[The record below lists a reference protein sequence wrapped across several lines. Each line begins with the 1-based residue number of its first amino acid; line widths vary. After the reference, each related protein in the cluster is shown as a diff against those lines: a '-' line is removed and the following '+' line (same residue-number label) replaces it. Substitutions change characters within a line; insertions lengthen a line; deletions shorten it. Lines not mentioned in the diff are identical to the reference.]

1 MITVN
6 SWGRLTHEAHDVH
19 FITEHYKPQNILS
32 KDSSK
37 GLAFGMGRSYGDSC
51 LNPGGVL
58 WNTTLLDRFIHFNRT
73 SGTLIC
79 ESGVLLR
86 DIQKLATESGWML
99 AVTPGSQMVTV
110 GGAIA
115 NDVHGKNHHR
125 MGNFGEHITSLELV
139 RTDGQII
146 QCSPNENM
154 DFFWA
159 TIGGLGLT
167 GIITRVHIQLRKIN
181 SVYLDTESIP
191 YGNLNEFIELSSESE
206 ADWEYTVSWIDCLSK
221 KNARGIFM
229 RANHSNHFEPPPP
242 SPKERSIP
250 FVPPISTINRF
261 SLPILNNTYF
271 HLNRLKSGQRKA
283 HYQPFFYPLDGLQH
297 WNRMYGPKGF
307 YQYQSVIPKEVSK
320 EATQAM
326 LDQVRQS
333 GEGSFLAV
341 LKTFGDRESKGMLS
355 FPRPG
360 VTLAIDFPNNGIA
373 TEKLFN
379 LLDAIVSEA
388 GGRLYPAKDT
398 RMPKILFESGY
409 PQLQEFSSYR
419 DPGISS
425 ALSRRLM
432 GS

>member
-1 MITVN
+1 VHEVRYLSERLDLRKQIT
-6 SWGRLTHEAHDVH
+6 
-19 FITEHYKPQNILS
+19 LS
-32 KDSSK
+32 SST

-58 WNTTLLDRFIHFNRT
+58 WNTTLLDRFIDFDPS
-73 SGTLIC
+73 SGVLTC
-79 ESGVLLR
+79 EAGVLLR
-86 DIQKLATESGWML
+86 DIQQLATESGWML

-125 MGNFGEHITSLELV
+125 MGNFGEHVTCLELL

-146 QCSPNENM
+146 QCTPNENQ

-167 GIITRVHIQLRKIN
+167 GIITKAQIQLRKI
-181 SVYLDTESIP
+181 SSTYLDTESIP
-191 YGNLNEFIELSSESE
+191 YGNLHEFIQLSSESE
-206 ADWEYTVSWIDCLSK
+206 VDWEYTVSWIDCLSK

-229 RANHSNHFEPPPP
+229 RANHSDHVEPPPP
-242 SPKERSIP
+242 LLKQRSIP
-250 FVPPISTINRF
+250 FVPPISTINHF
-261 SLPILNNTYF
+261 SLPILNNAYF
-271 HLNRLKSGQRKA
+271 HLNRLKSGKRKA
-283 HYQPFFYPLDGLQH
+283 HYQPFFYPLDGIQY

-307 YQYQSVIPKEVSK
+307 YQYQSVIPKEVGK

-326 LDQVRQS
+326 LDQVRKS

-355 FPRPG
+355 FPKPG
-360 VTLAIDFPNNGIA
+360 ITLAIDFPNNGTA

-379 LLDAIVSEA
+379 RLDTIVSEA
-388 GGRLYPAKDT
+388 GGRLYAAKDA
-398 RMPKILFESGY
+398 RMPKILFEAGY
-409 PQLQEFSSYR
+409 PHLNEFSAYR
-419 DPGISS
+419 DSGISS

>member
-1 MITVN
+1 V
-6 SWGRLTHEAHDVH
+6 R
-19 FITEHYKPQNILS
+19 YLS
-32 KDSSK
+32 ERSDLRQQIALNASA
-37 GLAFGMGRSYGDSC
+37 GLPYGMGRSYGDSC

-58 WNTTLLDRFIHFNRT
+58 WNTTPLDRFIHFDRT
-73 SGTLIC
+73 SGTLVC
-79 ESGVLLR
+79 ESGVLLC
-86 DIQKLATESGWML
+86 DIQQLATESGWML

-146 QCSPNENM
+146 QCSPNENT

-167 GIITRVHIQLRKIN
+167 GIITKVHIQLRKIN

-191 YGNLNEFIELSSESE
+191 YGNLDEFMQLSTDSEK
-206 ADWEYTVSWIDCLSK
+206 DWEYTVSWIDCLSK

-229 RANHSNHFEPPPP
+229 RANHSSYFEPPPP
-242 SPKERSIP
+242 PLKQHSIP

-261 SLPILNNTYF
+261 SLPILNSSYF
-271 HLNRLKSGQRKA
+271 YLNRLKSGTNKT

-307 YQYQSVIPKEVSK
+307 YQYQSVIPKDMGK

-326 LDQVRQS
+326 LDKIRQS

-341 LKTFGDRESKGMLS
+341 LKTFGDRESRGMLS
-355 FPRPG
+355 FPKPG
-360 VTLAIDFPNNGIA
+360 ITLAVDFPNKDES
-373 TEKLFN
+373 TTKLFN
-379 LLDAIVSEA
+379 ELDAIVSEA
-388 GGRLYPAKDT
+388 GGRIYPAKDA
-398 RMPKILFESGY
+398 RMPKTLFETGY
-409 PQLQEFSSYR
+409 PRLTEFTIFR